1 MKILDLQKIRIYMFL
16 DRCYLMPGYSILIYT
31 KDFDLCCDLNDEIM
45 DYYKSKDSEI
55 KGGYLS
61 IHPQVFVDVDDSPFE
76 SYNQLNFDNGSKIII
91 APLNAWLTDQQAH
104 VVIFDSHIKRDIVES
119 KLKPTIIPYELE
131 NGAKIVNPKLLKL
144 LTSAVI

>member
-1 MKILDLQKIRIYMFL
+1 MNV
-16 DRCYLMPGYSILIYT
+16 S
-31 KDFDLCCDLNDEIM
+31 
-45 DYYKSKDSEI
+45 
-55 KGGYLS
+55 
-61 IHPQVFVDVDDSPFE
+61 VDVDDSPFE